1 MRTWPHDER
10 LETSPSSVGRIA
22 GHRLA
27 AEAGLWHPSSPA
39 EKTRSGRG
47 GRRMTSMPRRLGPC
61 CLQIPGENAPTVGCH
76 PKLRMA
82 PRDSIIP
89 LGGRRGPDRRRS
101 FSGQAWSR
109 YVSHPSTSCLLA
121 WWRCTTLGGADHS
134 APLERVMNSIRNGL
148 GMRETEI
155 AKDPSRPWNPHSYAV
170 FAQVHNTL

>member
-1 MRTWPHDER
+1 LQGKPRPSFLPLFTQLRRGISMKMSSRESGLEGGTVTHH
-10 LETSPSSVGRIA
+10 ETSPSSVGRIA

-47 GRRMTSMPRRLGPC
+47 GRRMTSRPRRLGPC

-121 WWRCTTLGGADHS
+121 WWRCPTRRG
-134 APLERVMNSIRNGL
+134 
-148 GMRETEI
+148 
-155 AKDPSRPWNPHSYAV
+155 
-170 FAQVHNTL
+170 